1 MTNYCVIIPT
11 YNNQGSL
18 AGVID
23 RVLIQTDRIILV
35 NDGSTDSTAQ
45 ILKSYPQLDLIQ
57 IPANAGK
64 GKALQEGFQRAIQKG
79 YSHAI
84 TIDSDG
90 QHFPEDIPRF
100 LEALKSEDTNQV
112 LLIGARDMNQD
123 SVPKKSSFG
132 NKFSNFWFW
141 FETGISLKDTQS
153 GFRLYPMEPLKKL
166 NLWTNKFEFEIEV
179 IVKSAWKGM
188 AVKNIPIQV
197 HYDLEKRV
205 SHFRPFK
212 DFARIS
218 VLNTVLVIIAIFYI
232 KPRDLIR
239 RVRKIGF
246 KKFLQEDLLGNND
259 SPRKKALSVALGI
272 GIGLSPFWGFHT
284 VIVIFLAAVLN
295 MNKAIAFAMSNISLP
310 PFIPFLL
317 LASSTVGNYVLGHDV
332 KYSMKD
338 LMQDYEF
345 LKHLEAY
352 LIGSFVLAIIS
363 ATVFGLVSYLIFSLI
378 DRKRSAQLG

>member
-1 MTNYCVIIPT
+1 M
-11 YNNQGSL
+11 
-18 AGVID
+18 
-23 RVLIQTDRIILV
+23 
-35 NDGSTDSTAQ
+35 
-45 ILKSYPQLDLIQ
+45 
-57 IPANAGK
+57 
-64 GKALQEGFQRAIQKG
+64 
-79 YSHAI
+79 
-84 TIDSDG
+84 
-90 QHFPEDIPRF
+90 
-100 LEALKSEDTNQV
+100 
-112 LLIGARDMNQD
+112 
-123 SVPKKSSFG
+123 
-132 NKFSNFWFW
+132 
-141 FETGISLKDTQS
+141 
-153 GFRLYPMEPLKKL
+153 
-166 NLWTNKFEFEIEV
+166 
-179 IVKSAWKGM
+179 
-188 AVKNIPIQV
+188 
-197 HYDLEKRV
+197 